1 MESLPRVPSS
11 STGQAVFNCY
21 DQLRR
26 EIQALLAENEALKR
40 VVDLIKENQQLRG
53 VIRSRPDVA
62 PHLLPIFLPTP
73 RADGG
78 PADFFSTANASAWG
92 SDPTEREVSISPAA
106 AQPGGSSLDSQL
118 SSSPLFPLGRRRTFA
133 GHFQDSPGREN
144 HLQRLSCPL
153 DRFSP
158 GVLPADAPLPPAQ
171 PLPELPRDPQASGTR
186 FPFPTSPEPRA
197 LEQPPPEQQ
206 SLLPQSPG
214 PMSSIPLSPI
224 PLPPA
229 QVPPEQSLPPEL
241 RLPEQLTPVRR
252 SPDVRPKEHL
262 QKIARAVDRPAS
274 VRESPRPGSHRDAK
288 QQTRERIVGEIAF
301 QLDRRILASVFPER
315 VRLYGFTVSNIPE
328 KIMTS
333 VFDNSQAGFDERYCA
348 AATRRYVTLMNRLK
362 ALGYSPDVH
371 PSFSESVVNA
381 YGILRE
387 RPEPT
392 GPDAR
397 SYGSPGFLRRVVL
410 ETVPAATQPDVLLLL
425 ECLQELARDD
435 GKPLFVW

>member
-1 MESLPRVPSS
+1 MSRAGVHRCSPLQPARDVLPHPGGARSLPPAAPALIPRACPCSLCRPLPRQPRP
-11 STGQAVFNCY
+11 GEPPAA
-21 DQLRR
+21 
-26 EIQALLAENEALKR
+26 ALLPPGQVQPRRPARGRPAAPR
-40 VVDLIKENQQLRG
+40 AAAARAAPRPAGLRHPLPLPHVLG
-53 VIRSRPDVA
+53 AAGPGAATPGAAIPA
-62 PHLLPIFLPTP
+62 PAVP
-73 RADGG
+73 RADVVN
-78 PADFFSTANASAWG
+78 PAV
-92 SDPTEREVSISPAA
+92 PHPAA
-106 AQPGGSSLDSQL
+106 AGPGAAGAVAATGAEVAGAVDAGPALARRPAQGASAEDKAGGEGTCPRHRVCGQDG
-118 SSSPLFPLGRRRTFA
+118 GRR
-133 GHFQDSPGREN
+133 GPG
-144 HLQRLSCPL
+144 QRRGRRL
-153 DRFSP
+153 R
-158 GVLPADAPLPPAQ
+158 AP
-171 PLPELPRDPQASGTR
+171 
-186 FPFPTSPEPRA
+186 
-197 LEQPPPEQQ
+197 
-206 SLLPQSPG
+206 
-214 PMSSIPLSPI
+214 
-224 PLPPA
+224 
-229 QVPPEQSLPPEL
+229 
-241 RLPEQLTPVRR
+241 RR
-252 SPDVRPKEHL
+252 SGERG
-262 QKIARAVDRPAS
+262 RGRPAS
-274 VRESPRPGSHRDAK
+274 GSASSPPGWGQPHMAPRLALADAK

-371 PSFSESVVNA
+371 PSFTESVVNA